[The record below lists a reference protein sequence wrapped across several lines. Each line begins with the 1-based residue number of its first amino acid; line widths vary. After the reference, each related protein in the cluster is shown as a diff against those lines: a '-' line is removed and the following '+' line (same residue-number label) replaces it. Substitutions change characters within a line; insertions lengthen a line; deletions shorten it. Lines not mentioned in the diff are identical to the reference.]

1 MKRHLRK
8 EHSGL
13 HANSCRRPRII
24 TVPLV
29 HGNHTFPFEGHVRT
43 FPSTQACPQAH
54 VPLQKA
60 FPSSQA
66 CPQSHVPR
74 GTACSQLHILRGGYV
89 LVAPGLVGELLVLEA
104 EPLAVHAK
112 CPSFSDVDAR
122 DQTLSGAYHV
132 AICEPSTARLHTH
145 AGSQQCGVGLCK
157 VLGSEALNGQA
168 RRPAARCC
176 AKGLCSVGCEEK
188 PAAHETVRDGASV
201 GSVEQAAHWEVITVY
216 PPQMRSSPIHDRP
229 MNRELLKS

>member
-1 MKRHLRK
+1 MIPIT
-8 EHSGL
+8 HST
-13 HANSCRRPRII
+13 RRICFSR
-24 TVPLV
+24 
-29 HGNHTFPFEGHVRT
+29 
-43 FPSTQACPQAH
+43 AH
-54 VPLQKA
+54 
-60 FPSSQA
+60 
-66 CPQSHVPR
+66 
-74 GTACSQLHILRGGYV
+74 
-89 LVAPGLVGELLVLEA
+89 GLVGELLVLEA

-132 AICEPSTARLHTH
+132 SICGATMWRYASPARPGCTRTRGASS
-145 AGSQQCGVGLCK
+145 AGLVWCK

-176 AKGLCSVGCEEK
+176 AKGRSVGCEEK
-188 PAAHETVRDGASV
+188 PAAHETVRDGTLV

-229 MNRELLKS
+229 MSRELLKS